1 MPELA
6 PNPQLLRSLGKLA
19 RGLSA
24 LFWGLPAS
32 LLVAADTAR
41 TDWLMPLG
49 ILPLLAINL
58 LILYGL
64 WQMGEFQKQ
73 ERPWRLALDRAK
85 LLALVNLGLSPFV
98 FWHSRMPGEILF
110 TFALFLLGLS
120 GVVFLFNLNLV
131 LRRLAAMLPDETLRQ
146 ETRQFTALNRWL
158 LVFLLFFAMAF
169 AWLSNVPHEHLPL
182 GFLVKWAGHLG
193 ALLLVFFILL
203 PLAMTMTLIWKTKEV
218 ILEAVFGPRH

>member
-41 TDWLMPLG
+41 TDWLKPLG
-49 ILPLLAINL
+49 VVPLVAINGL
-58 LILYGL
+58 LLYGL

-73 ERPWRLALDRAK
+73 ERPWRLALDRAL
-85 LLALVNLGLSPFV
+85 LLALVNLGLCPFIY
-98 FWHSRMPGEILF
+98 WHNRVPTE
-110 TFALFLLGLS
+110 TFFSYAVMLLELSSVLFL
-120 GVVFLFNLNLV
+120 FDLNLV
-131 LRRLAAMLPDETLRQ
+131 LKRLAAMLPDETLRQ

-158 LVFLLFFAMAF
+158 LVLLLFF
-169 AWLSNVPHEHLPL
+169 SI
-182 GFLVKWAGHLG
+182 GFLWLADLPHVSLPVGKLIYLASRLSS
-193 ALLLVFFILL
+193 LLLIFFILL
-203 PLAMTMTLIWKTKEV
+203 PVAMTMALIWKIKEV
-218 ILEAVFGPRH
+218 ILDAVFGSRH